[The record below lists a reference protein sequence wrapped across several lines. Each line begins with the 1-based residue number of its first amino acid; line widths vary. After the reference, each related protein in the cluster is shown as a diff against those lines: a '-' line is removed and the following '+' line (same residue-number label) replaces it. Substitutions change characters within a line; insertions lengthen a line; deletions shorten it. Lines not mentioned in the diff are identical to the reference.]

1 MATKTKKDDEILYS
15 KEQIIASKKYSNRK
29 DILNVLL
36 KDDEE
41 YSFSRIDEIIEN
53 FMKWKVKKFHILRKQ
68 SY

>member
-41 YSFSRIDEIIEN
+41 YSFSRIDEIIEE
-53 FMKWKVKKFHILRKQ
+53 FMNKEVQ
-68 SY
+68 

>member
-41 YSFSRIDEIIEN
+41 YTFSRIDEIIEK
-53 FMKWKVKKFHILRKQ
+53 FMNKEVQ
-68 SY
+68 

>member
-15 KEQIIASKKYSNRK
+15 NEQIIASKKYSNRK

-41 YSFSRIDEIIEN
+41 YSFSRIDEIIEE
-53 FMKWKVKKFHILRKQ
+53 FMNKEVQ
-68 SY
+68 

>member
-1 MATKTKKDDEILYS
+1 MTEHILNWVNVCVKKDDEILYS

-53 FMKWKVKKFHILRKQ
+53 FMNKEVQ
-68 SY
+68 

>member
-15 KEQIIASKKYSNRK
+15 KEQIILSKKYSNRK

-41 YSFSRIDEIIEN
+41 YSFSRIDEIIEE
-53 FMKWKVKKFHILRKQ
+53 FMNKEVQ
-68 SY
+68 

>member
-41 YSFSRIDEIIEN
+41 YNFSRIDEIIEN
-53 FMKWKVKKFHILRKQ
+53 FMNKEVQ
-68 SY
+68 

>member
-1 MATKTKKDDEILYS
+1 MATKTKKDEELLYS
-15 KEQIIASKKYSNRK
+15 KEQSISSKKYSNRK

-53 FMKWKVKKFHILRKQ
+53 FMNKEVQ
-68 SY
+68 

>member
-1 MATKTKKDDEILYS
+1 MATKTKKDDEVLYS
-15 KEQIIASKKYSNRK
+15 KEQIIVSKKYSNRK

-53 FMKWKVKKFHILRKQ
+53 FMNKEVQ
-68 SY
+68 

>member
-15 KEQIIASKKYSNRK
+15 KEQIISSKKYSNRK

-41 YSFSRIDEIIEN
+41 YSFSN
-53 FMKWKVKKFHILRKQ
+53 FLEFFWVN
-68 SY
+68 

>member
-15 KEQIIASKKYSNRK
+15 KEQIITSKKYSNRK
-29 DILNVLL
+29 DILSVLL

-53 FMKWKVKKFHILRKQ
+53 FMNKEVQ
-68 SY
+68 

>member
-15 KEQIIASKKYSNRK
+15 KEQIIESKKYSNRK

-41 YSFSRIDEIIEN
+41 YSFSRIDEIIEE
-53 FMKWKVKKFHILRKQ
+53 FMNKEVQ
-68 SY
+68 

>member
-36 KDDEE
+36 KD
-41 YSFSRIDEIIEN
+41 EIIEE
-53 FMKWKVKKFHILRKQ
+53 FMNKEVQ
-68 SY
+68 

>member
-1 MATKTKKDDEILYS
+1 MATKTKKDDEVLYS

-41 YSFSRIDEIIEN
+41 YSFSRIDEIVEN
-53 FMKWKVKKFHILRKQ
+53 FMNKEVQ
-68 SY
+68 

>member
-53 FMKWKVKKFHILRKQ
+53 FMNREVQ
-68 SY
+68 

>member
-41 YSFSRIDEIIEN
+41 YSFSRIDEIIEE
-53 FMKWKVKKFHILRKQ
+53 FMNMEVQ
-68 SY
+68 

>member
-29 DILNVLL
+29 DILN
-36 KDDEE
+36 DEE

-53 FMKWKVKKFHILRKQ
+53 FMNKEVQ
-68 SY
+68 

>member
-15 KEQIIASKKYSNRK
+15 KEQIITSKKYSNRK

-41 YSFSRIDEIIEN
+41 YSFSRIDEIIEE
-53 FMKWKVKKFHILRKQ
+53 FMHKEVQ
-68 SY
+68 

>member
-15 KEQIIASKKYSNRK
+15 KEQIITSKKYSNRK

-41 YSFSRIDEIIEN
+41 YSFSRIDEIIEE
-53 FMKWKVKKFHILRKQ
+53 FMNKEVQ
-68 SY
+68 

>member
-1 MATKTKKDDEILYS
+1 MATKTKKDDDILYS

-41 YSFSRIDEIIEN
+41 YTFSRIDEIIEN
-53 FMKWKVKKFHILRKQ
+53 FMNKEVQ
-68 SY
+68 

>member
-15 KEQIIASKKYSNRK
+15 KEQIITSKKYSNRK

-41 YSFSRIDEIIEN
+41 YSFSKIDEIIEE
-53 FMKWKVKKFHILRKQ
+53 FMNKEVQ
-68 SY
+68 

>member
-36 KDDEE
+36 KDNEE
-41 YSFSRIDEIIEN
+41 YSFSRIDEIIEE
-53 FMKWKVKKFHILRKQ
+53 FMNKT

>member
-1 MATKTKKDDEILYS
+1 MATKTKKDHEILYS

-41 YSFSRIDEIIEN
+41 YTFSRIDEIIEN
-53 FMKWKVKKFHILRKQ
+53 FMNKEVQ
-68 SY
+68 

>member
-36 KDDEE
+36 KADEE
-41 YSFSRIDEIIEN
+41 YSFSRIDEIIEE
-53 FMKWKVKKFHILRKQ
+53 FMNKEVQ
-68 SY
+68 

>member
-1 MATKTKKDDEILYS
+1 MATKTKKDDEVLYS
-15 KEQIIASKKYSNRK
+15 KEQIITSKKYSNRK

-53 FMKWKVKKFHILRKQ
+53 FMNKEVQ
-68 SY
+68 

>member
-15 KEQIIASKKYSNRK
+15 KEQIIASKKYSNRR

-41 YSFSRIDEIIEN
+41 YSFSKIDEIIEE
-53 FMKWKVKKFHILRKQ
+53 FMNKEVQ
-68 SY
+68 

>member
-1 MATKTKKDDEILYS
+1 MTTKTKKDDEILYS
-15 KEQIIASKKYSNRK
+15 KEQIITSKKYSNRK

-53 FMKWKVKKFHILRKQ
+53 FMNKEVQ
-68 SY
+68 

>member
-15 KEQIIASKKYSNRK
+15 KEQIISSKKYSNRK

-41 YSFSRIDEIIEN
+41 YSFSRIDEIIEG
-53 FMKWKVKKFHILRKQ
+53 FMNKEVQ
-68 SY
+68 Q

>member
-41 YSFSRIDEIIEN
+41 YSFSRIDKIIEE
-53 FMKWKVKKFHILRKQ
+53 FMNKEVQ
-68 SY
+68 

>member
-15 KEQIIASKKYSNRK
+15 KEQIISSKKYSIRK

-41 YSFSRIDEIIEN
+41 YTFSRIDEIIEN
-53 FMKWKVKKFHILRKQ
+53 FMNKEVQ
-68 SY
+68 